1 MVMKNSIVIGKG
13 MVGKATMH
21 EFGITKYISKSSR
34 NVEDEDLGKFKYYF
48 LCLPTPTIKGEQDD
62 SLIREWIV
70 KIAKVNDNAVFIIR
84 STVLPR
90 FCQSAEGLVKL
101 VHVPEFLT
109 EKTWKED
116 SEWPDI
122 VVIGADDE
130 KLRTEVAGIFKA
142 RHKGATFFLV
152 DTVTSELIKYAI
164 NTFYALKVVFANQIY
179 DYAQQIG
186 ANYETIKNMAIAIK
200 GSLAK
205 LQQEPFYVLYSEPT
219 TPLMHSEEAL
229 EKLLFMA
236 ENRLPMVHT
245 SGATAGGV
253 APVSLAG
260 IMVVSSAEVLSGL
273 LIAQLKNSGLYVVT
287 FHTFFS
293 EHVFL

>member
-21 EFGITKYISKSSR
+21 ELGITKYISKSSR

-62 SLIREWIV
+62 SLIREWVV
-70 KIAKVNDNAVFIIR
+70 KIVKVNDNAVFIIR
-84 STVLPR
+84 STVLPS

-186 ANYETIKNMAIAIK
+186 ANYETIKKVMYARKWIGKNHLDVFHNNK
-200 GSLAK
+200 RG
-205 LQQEPFYVLYSEPT
+205 
-219 TPLMHSEEAL
+219 
-229 EKLLFMA
+229 
-236 ENRLPMVHT
+236 
-245 SGATAGGV
+245 AGGKCLKKDLE
-253 APVSLAG
+253 AF
-260 IMVVSSAEVLSGL
+260 AEASGL
-273 LIAQLKNSGLYVVT
+273 SILKVANYLNKEYLNANTKVN
-287 FHTFFS
+287 
-293 EHVFL
+293 